1 MSTEDDPQLSLA
13 ATTLPALP
21 DTSFAT
27 RFLLSQLKTKCPTR
41 VVDVGAN
48 PISDAPYKALLQM
61 GGCDVVGFEPQPAE
75 FQKLEQIKSSRETYF
90 PFAVGDGSTKVL
102 KIYLSSGMTSVY
114 EPYRPAG
121 ALLGRPKLLRVR
133 ERVPMQTVALDSVDA
148 IEGFELLKI
157 DIQGGE
163 VDVFR
168 GAATK
173 IALAVAVIVEVRHLQ
188 LYVGEPMASGV
199 DTELR
204 QHGFELHKFLH
215 NTSLAINSS
224 QKGRLKPRFARDQ
237 VIDGDA
243 VYVRRLT
250 SLEALKDEELCHL
263 SILASGVFYSQ
274 TLVLACLDELAR
286 RGVVE
291 SNLPSD
297 YVDLLPMRMRIN

>member
-1 MSTEDDPQLSLA
+1 MSTEDELQLSPA

-27 RFLLSQLKTKCPTR
+27 RFLLGELKTKRPTR

-61 GGCDVVGFEPQPAE
+61 GGCDVIGFEPQPAE
-75 FQKLEQIKSSRETYF
+75 FQKLEQIKSARETYF
-90 PFAVGDGSTKVL
+90 PFAVGDGSAKVL

-133 ERVPMQTVALDSVDA
+133 QRVPMQTVALDSVDA
-148 IEGFELLKI
+148 IDSFDLLKI

-199 DTELR
+199 DIELR

-215 NTSLAINSS
+215 NTSKAISSS

-237 VIDGDA
+237 LIDGDA
-243 VYVRRLT
+243 VFVRRLT
-250 SLEALKDEELCHL
+250 GLETLQDEELCHL
-263 SILASGVFYSQ
+263 SILASGVFHSQ